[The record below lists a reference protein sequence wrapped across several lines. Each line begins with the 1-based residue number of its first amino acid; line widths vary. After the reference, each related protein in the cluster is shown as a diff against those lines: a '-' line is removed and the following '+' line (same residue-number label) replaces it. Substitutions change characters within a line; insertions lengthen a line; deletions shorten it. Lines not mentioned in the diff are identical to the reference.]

1 MTESEKIRG
10 IIESAVESAFVMFPN
25 TGDGDT
31 WPPNYKETAECK
43 TLATAILSALE
54 NARYKIVQISN

>member
-10 IIESAVESAFVMFPN
+10 IIESAVESAFIMFPN
-25 TGDGDT
+25 TGNGDT

-43 TLATAILSALE
+43 TLATAVLSALE
-54 NARYKIVQISN
+54 NASYKIVQFSN